1 MVSSSDLNSL
11 SLGGGVDYIIL
22 KLNLKINTE
31 QFVPYLIF
39 ELTESISQYLVE
51 LSQSVV

>member
-1 MVSSSDLNSL
+1 MDGLENVISKFD
-11 SLGGGVDYIIL
+11 
-22 KLNLKINTE
+22 LKINTE
-31 QFVPYLIF
+31 QFVPYLIS